1 MSDKPY
7 WMEQYEDWLKNA
19 ADDADVTAELQAMQ
33 DNPEAVESAFG
44 KDLSFGTG
52 GLRGI
57 IGAGMDRLNR
67 YTVARASQGVAGY
80 IKERFP
86 ECDRKAAV
94 SYDSRNKSREFAE
107 TAAGVL
113 AANGIDVW
121 IYPEL
126 MPTPCLSFAVR
137 YLHCAMGVMITASHN
152 PAEYNGYKVYGSD
165 GGQITLEAAS
175 EIQDRIG
182 KTDIFH
188 GVESLPFQEGLASDR
203 IRYISPEVYTVYVES
218 VKKLSLEGENTNIH
232 RDLKIIYSPLNGT
245 GLKPVLRVLKEMG
258 YADITV
264 VKEQEKPDGTFP
276 TCRVPNPELP
286 EAMALGIAYAERS
299 GADLFFATDPDC
311 DRIGVAVRE
320 ENGTYRILTGN
331 ETGIL
336 LFDYICSRRAEA
348 GTMPENPVLVKT
360 IVTTD
365 MAEKIAEHYR
375 VSVVNVLTG
384 FKYIGEQIG
393 KLESERRE
401 NDYIFGFE
409 ESCGY
414 LSGTHARDKDAV
426 NGALLVCEMASY
438 YKGQGLSLPIRLEE
452 LYKEYGYYIS
462 KLKSYEFK
470 GLQGQADME
479 KVMEKLRGSVK
490 EIAGLKVVSRTD
502 YLKEETGLP
511 KSDVLKFVLEGGC
524 TLTVRPS
531 GTEPKLKAYILAC
544 GVDKLAVTSKIQK
557 IQIGVAEEW
566 VKL

>member
-1 MSDKPY
+1 MSEKPY
-7 WMEQYEDWLKNA
+7 WMERYENWLKNT
-19 ADDADVTAELQAMQ
+19 ADDADMAAELRSMQ
-33 DNPEAVESAFG
+33 DNREVVESAFS

-57 IGAGMDRLNR
+57 IGAGTDRMNR
-67 YTVARASQGVAGY
+67 YTVARASQGVASY

-86 ECDRKAAV
+86 EGDRKAAV

-107 TAAGVL
+107 MAAGVL

-175 EIQDRIG
+175 EIQGRIE
-182 KTDIFH
+182 KTDIFR
-188 GVESLPFQEGLASDR
+188 GVEYLLFQDGLASGR
-203 IRYISPEVYTVYVES
+203 IHYIPSEVSTAYMEA
-218 VKKLSLEGENTNIH
+218 VKGLSLERENADIH
-232 RDLKIIYSPLNGT
+232 KDLKIVYSPLNGT
-245 GLKPVLRVLKEMG
+245 GLKPVLRALKEMG
-258 YADITV
+258 YMDVTV

-286 EAMALGIAYAERS
+286 EAMALGIAYAESS

-320 ENGTYRILTGN
+320 EDGTYRILTGN

-336 LFDYICSRRAEA
+336 LFDYICRRRVEA

-365 MAEKIAEHYR
+365 MAERIAEHYG

-393 KLESERRE
+393 RLESKHRK

-438 YKGQGLSLPIRLEE
+438 YKRQGLSLLMRLEE

-462 KLKSYEFK
+462 ELKSYEFK
-470 GLQGQADME
+470 GLQGQADMK
-479 KVMEKLRGSVK
+479 KVMKKLRGPVK
-490 EIAGLKVVSRTD
+490 EIAGLQVVSRTD

-511 KSDVLKFVLEGGC
+511 KSDVLKFVLEGGGC

-531 GTEPKLKAYILAC
+531 GTEPKLKVYI
-544 GVDKLAVTSKIQK
+544 SKMR
-557 IQIGVAEEW
+557 
-566 VKL
+566 

>member
-1 MSDKPY
+1 MSEKPY
-7 WMEQYEDWLKNA
+7 WMERYEDWLKNT
-19 ADDADVTAELQAMQ
+19 ADNADMAVELQAMQ
-33 DNPEAVESAFG
+33 DNCEAVESAFG

-57 IGAGMDRLNR
+57 IGAGTNRMNR
-67 YTVARASQGVAGY
+67 YTVARASRGVASY

-86 ECDRKAAV
+86 EGDRKAAI
-94 SYDSRNKSREFAE
+94 SCDSRNKSREFAE

-182 KTDIFH
+182 KADIFH
-188 GVESLPFQEGLASDR
+188 GVESLPFQESLVSGR
-203 IRYISPEVYTVYVES
+203 IHYIPPEVSAAYTEA
-218 VKKLSLEGENTNIH
+218 VKELSLEAWNTGSH
-232 RDLKIIYSPLNGT
+232 KDLKIVYSPLNGT

-276 TCRVPNPELP
+276 TCRIPNPELP
-286 EAMALGIAYAERS
+286 EAMALGITYAKRS
-299 GADLFFATDPDC
+299 GADLFLATDPDC

-320 ENGTYRILTGN
+320 ENSTYRILTGN

-336 LFDYICSRRAEA
+336 LFDYICRRRIEA
-348 GTMPENPVLVKT
+348 GIMPENPVLVKT

-365 MAEKIAEHYR
+365 MAEKIAEHYGG
-375 VSVVNVLTG
+375 SVVNVLTG

-393 KLESERRE
+393 RLESKHRK

-414 LSGTHARDKDAV
+414 LSGTHVRDKDAV

-438 YKGQGLSLPIRLEE
+438 YKRQGMSLLMRLEE

-462 KLKSYEFK
+462 ELKSYEFK
-470 GLQGQADME
+470 GPQGQTDME
-479 KVMEKLRGSVK
+479 KVMEKLRGPVK
-490 EIAGLKVVSRTD
+490 EIAGMRVVSRTD
-502 YLKEETGLP
+502 YLREETGLP
-511 KSDVLKFVLEGGC
+511 KSDVLKFVLEGGS

-531 GTEPKLKAYILAC
+531 GTEPKLKAYILAY
-544 GVDKLAVTSKIQK
+544 GADRLVVEGKMQK